1 MLSKKL
7 EYFWVP
13 LVSISV
19 WTGFC
24 VIFWPALVT
33 SDGARY
39 WQRLFFENR
48 NICQLSWESVLY
60 SCFFGYSSLV
70 NLGLST
76 ILHVLLATVVLWR
89 AYWVLLER
97 QKSRSAA
104 VVFVLMILLIPAHG
118 HLLMMTER
126 DILFA
131 WLCLLLTVEFIP
143 YLEQNRATIA
153 TRRVQVYWCFLG
165 LLIFGVRADGVI
177 YLLSLAWLCKKI
189 FFYTKHDLK
198 TFLQQQSAMFLVWV
212 LFFAAVVKSGLWM
225 QHTADYSRNG
235 YAHSLLY
242 IIYQRPALLEL
253 PAGQDLVEIIEPE
266 QVWTELP
273 TEKQNYDFLKKDVPA
288 EKLIFVSLKYI
299 ILNLDVF
306 FEGRILTMLRLF
318 DRGYFYPLKNEEEL
332 KAVKSLITED
342 KSKRVLVYQDLINA
356 KSTVNDTSIETIF
369 LWRPWYVL
377 ILYFILV
384 PVFYIYF
391 RQFFYLSCPMLAHL
405 ILVFLTQPTGKP
417 KYIYSETLIA
427 LLICTLGLLHIVKKI
442 RQINFKTKS
451 VA

>member
-19 WTGFC
+19 WTAFC

-48 NICQLSWESVLY
+48 SICQLTWESVLY
-60 SCFFGYSSLV
+60 SCFFGYASLV
-70 NLGLST
+70 NLGLPT

-97 QKSRSAA
+97 QKSKSAA
-104 VVFVLMILLIPAHG
+104 AVFVLLILLVPAHG

-143 YLEQNRATIA
+143 YHEPNRGTMATWGKQ
-153 TRRVQVYWCFLG
+153 TYWCLLG
-165 LLIFGVRADGVI
+165 LLVFGVRADGVI

-189 FFYTKHDLK
+189 FFYSKDALK
-198 TFLQQQSAMFLVWV
+198 TFLQQQSAMFLVWI
-212 LFFAAVVKSGLWM
+212 LFFAVVVKSELWI
-225 QHTADYSRNG
+225 QHTADYTRNG

-242 IIYQRPALLEL
+242 IIHQRPALLEL
-253 PAGQDLVEIIEPE
+253 PAGQDLVEIIDPD

-273 TEKQNYDFLKKDVPA
+273 TEKQNYDFLKKDIPA
-288 EKLIFVSLKYI
+288 KKIFFVSSKYI
-299 ILNLDVF
+299 ILNLDIF
-306 FEGRILTMLRLF
+306 FEGRVLTMLRLF

-332 KAVKSLITED
+332 KTVKSLITED
-342 KSKRVLVYQDLINA
+342 KSKRLQEYQDLINA
-356 KSTVNDTSIETIF
+356 KSTVNATSVETIF

-377 ILYFILV
+377 ILFFIIL
-384 PVFYIYF
+384 PALYIYF
-391 RQFFYLSCPMLAHL
+391 RQMFYLSCPMLAHF

-427 LLICTLGLLHIVKKI
+427 LLICILGMLQMVKKI
-442 RQINFKTKS
+442 RQIKVKAKS